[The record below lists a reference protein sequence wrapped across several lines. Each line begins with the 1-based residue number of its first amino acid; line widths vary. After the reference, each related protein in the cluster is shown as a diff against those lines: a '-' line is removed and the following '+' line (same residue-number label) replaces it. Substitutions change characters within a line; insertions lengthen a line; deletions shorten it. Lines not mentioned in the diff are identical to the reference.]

1 MSGVKDLAPVGRIGR
16 YDILG
21 RLATG
26 GMAEIFLARESGPRE
41 ASRTLVV
48 KRILPHVAED
58 PDYVESFV
66 AEATLSLRLSHPSI
80 CGVVEFGEEAGRYFL
95 AMEYVRG
102 VSLHALIER
111 VGPMPMGMSVRLVAD
126 VANALTHA
134 HGARDDAG
142 KPLGIVHRDVT
153 PDNLMVGFD
162 GTVKLLDFGIAKS
175 SAQLR
180 KTQQGQLKGK
190 LAYMSPEQYRGE
202 RLDGRSDLFSLG
214 LCLYEALT
222 GQALYARGT
231 EAETVAAILFD
242 EEPPSVRA
250 TRPEVPEMLDRIVQT
265 MLAKDRQKRATTAEA
280 VSAALE
286 KWLVLER
293 QAVREADIAGFVQA
307 MFPGRADSLPEL
319 DRTPLKPAPRR
330 DSIDPIK
337 RQAIGAD
344 LDDLT
349 EEMERRQAAKRRQV
363 GLLVA
368 LVLIAG
374 AAARAWALS
383 KPPAPAPAANGPTPI
398 APG

>member
-1 MSGVKDLAPVGRIGR
+1 S
-16 YDILG
+16 
-21 RLATG
+21 
-26 GMAEIFLARESGPRE
+26 
-41 ASRTLVV
+41 
-48 KRILPHVAED
+48 LP
-58 PDYVESFV
+58 
-66 AEATLSLRLSHPSI
+66 
-80 CGVVEFGEEAGRYFL
+80 
-95 AMEYVRG
+95 
-102 VSLHALIER
+102 ALIER
-111 VGPMPMGMSVRLVAD
+111 VGPLPMAMSVRLVAD

-134 HGARDDAG
+134 HGARDEAG
-142 KPLGIVHRDVT
+142 QPLGIVHRDVT

-222 GQALYARGT
+222 GTALYDRGS

-242 EEPPSVRA
+242 EAPPSVRA
-250 TRPEVPEMLDRIVQT
+250 VRPEVPEMLDRIVQT

-293 QAVREADIAGFVQA
+293 QGVREADIAGFVQA
-307 MFPGRADSLPEL
+307 MFPGRSDSLPEL
-319 DRTPLKPAPRR
+319 DRTPLKPPPRR
-330 DSIDPIK
+330 DSLGPLR
-337 RQAIGAD
+337 RQALGAD

-349 EEMERRQAAKRRQV
+349 EDLERRQAAKRRQV
-363 GLLVA
+363 MLMVA

-374 AAARAWALS
+374 AAALVWALS
-383 KPPAPAPAANGPTPI
+383 KPPAPAAAPPAAASRG
-398 APG
+398 